1 MIEKYEN
8 KFNELYEKENEDD
21 IGAYWKAKKSKVE
34 LIYLSDGLIVIT
46 YDDITKE
53 DKWYK
58 GGRIMFGL
66 FDGIFDFDHD
76 GKMDILE
83 QAMEFEVLSN
93 IVNANDKKISSAEQ
107 DFKHEDNE

>member
-1 MIEKYEN
+1 
-8 KFNELYEKENEDD
+8 
-21 IGAYWKAKKSKVE
+21 
-34 LIYLSDGLIVIT
+34 
-46 YDDITKE
+46 
-53 DKWYK
+53 
-58 GGRIMFGL
+58 MFGL